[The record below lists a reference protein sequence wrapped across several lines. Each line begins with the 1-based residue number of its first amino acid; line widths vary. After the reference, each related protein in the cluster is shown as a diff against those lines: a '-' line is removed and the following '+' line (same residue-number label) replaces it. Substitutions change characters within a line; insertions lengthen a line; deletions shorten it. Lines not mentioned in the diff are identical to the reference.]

1 MQKMEN
7 QGFEE
12 GVEDLDGEGEKKIS
26 SMGKIDREIHNSV
39 FIFRFSFP
47 QISENSV
54 GLLLMVPVLFFLLIS
69 QYWFASSEVDTK
81 TEFSVQG
88 LFFKGNTCVTENGEK
103 PRKAIGHHT
112 SLTPK

>member
-103 PRKAIGHHT
+103 PRKAIRHYT